1 MKIGINCGHTSSG
14 NPGCG
19 AVGYLDESIET
30 REVGRRL
37 MALLHQAGHD
47 VYDCTNDYASS
58 ASESLKQ
65 IVSLANAQ
73 PLDLFVSIHF
83 NSGGGQ
89 GTEVFTY
96 GGKRFA
102 EAENVCKS
110 VSMLNFRNRG
120 IKDGSNLYVIRHTNA
135 KAMLVE
141 VCFVDT
147 TDAARYRSLGAD
159 AVAEA
164 IFEGIT
170 GQKPNKTED
179 TDMDKLK
186 RLEERIAAL
195 ESKADEPEMIYNY
208 IDCNMPEWAREAVSW
223 CAEKKIIIG
232 TGDNKLNL
240 NDARLWTCV
249 VLYRTAKAVG
259 EMMDTKLKGAKHGE
273 Q

>member
-1 MKIGINCGHTSSG
+1 MKIGINCGHTISG
-14 NPGCG
+14 QPGSG
-19 AVGYLDESIET
+19 AVGFLDESVET

-37 MALLHQAGHD
+37 MTLLYQSGHD

-58 ASESLKQ
+58 ASESLTQ

-110 VSMLNFRNRG
+110 ISMLNFRNRG
-120 IKDGSNLYVIRHTNA
+120 LKAGSNLYVLRHTNA

-179 TDMDKLK
+179 ANMEELK
-186 RLEERIAAL
+186 KLEERIVAL
-195 ESKADEPEMIYNY
+195 ENKANESEMIYHY
-208 IDCNMPEWAREAVSW
+208 IDDNMPEWAKEAVRW
-223 CAEKKIIIG
+223 CADKEIITGI
-232 TGDNKLNL
+232 GDNKLNL
-240 NDARLWTCV
+240 NYARMWTCV
-249 VLYRTAKAVG
+249 VMYRTAKVIAK
-259 EMMDTKLKGAKHGE
+259 MMNMKI
-273 Q
+273 